1 MPQQLLHAAQIAARL
16 QHMGGK
22 GVAQLVRVHMAVQP
36 LLNAPLGES
45 LLYVARRNTFAQL
58 RQNSASSSVPN
69 RPRKS
74 SQCSIHATALR
85 PIGKR
90 RSLLPLP
97 ITQTSPLSRS
107 RCLISVDQFGQ
118 TQSRA
123 VHHLQHRPI
132 AHRQRIVEIDIQQSI
147 DVIDVNIFGRW
158 RGIFGAAI
166 PFAGLALSSPPTSQ
180 SKKLRSA
187 DRRSAACRANPA
199 RRLRT
204 AKLRT

>member
-22 GVAQLVRVHMAVQP
+22 EWR
-36 LLNAPLGES
+36 S
-45 LLYVARRNTFAQL
+45 LCGCTWLFSPCLMPHSANRFCTL
-58 RQNSASSSVPN
+58 RAEIRLPSFDKNSASSSVPN

-107 RCLISVDQFGQ
+107 RCLISRLTSSDKRNPAPYI
-118 TQSRA
+118 TSSIARSRTA
-123 VHHLQHRPI
+123 SGSLR
-132 AHRQRIVEIDIQQSI
+132 SI
-147 DVIDVNIFGRW
+147 SSNRLTSSTSIFFGRW

-166 PFAGLALSSPPTSQ
+166 PSPDW
-180 SKKLRSA
+180 R
-187 DRRSAACRANPA
+187 
-199 RRLRT
+199 
-204 AKLRT
+204 